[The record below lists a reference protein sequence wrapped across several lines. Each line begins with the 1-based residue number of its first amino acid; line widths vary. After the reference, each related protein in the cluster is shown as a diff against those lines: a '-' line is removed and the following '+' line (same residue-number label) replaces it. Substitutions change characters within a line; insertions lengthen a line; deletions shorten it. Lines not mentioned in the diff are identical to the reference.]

1 MSVRHFIL
9 ATAGHVD
16 HGKSALIKALTGVD
30 PDRLPEEKARGITI
44 DLGFAHLELPA
55 PANGAPVTKF
65 SVGIIDVP
73 GHEDFVKNMV
83 AGVGSVDVALLVVAA
98 DDGWMPQTEEHLQI
112 LSYLGV
118 KRGVVALT
126 KVDLAEGIEADQE
139 EDIRR
144 RLQNSPLAGAPIVRT
159 SVVAGRGLEDVKSE
173 LIRMLAET
181 APPRHLGKP
190 RLPVDRAFTLQ
201 GIGTVVTGTL
211 AGGTLL
217 RGQQVVLQ
225 PSGRATRV
233 RALQN
238 HLHDLEQC
246 GPGMRTALNLP
257 DVVAGQT
264 ARRGDVVTL
273 PDLGSPSDTVHVVL
287 EKSSRLAET
296 TSPGARPLKD
306 GVLARVHH
314 GSGNW
319 PARIVLAG
327 RGPLRPG
334 EILLAELRFET
345 PVFVMAGDRFIV
357 RDWSEQAT
365 LGGGVV
371 LDPHGDRRKFREESR
386 RAALEERAAAP
397 TDAGVAVAS
406 ELRMRSMGRVANFLP
421 QACFGAEEIQE
432 ALRLMEENGTAVR
445 MGEWIADGSW
455 WNTVRER
462 AAQCIR
468 REHQDH
474 PERPGLALNELRAHL
489 ERHLPNAELFPVLI
503 ADLGRHGFLQEG
515 TNIREQSHRPALPEN
530 LQTAGQKLRTALQQ
544 NPFEPPTKKDLL
556 AIPQAAPAL
565 QFLIQ
570 AGEAVPISD
579 DTIMAADALRNATDR
594 ICRYLKNKG
603 GASASELRQ
612 ILKTS
617 RRVIIPLLERL
628 DKEGVTMRQGD
639 QRVLKPPG

>member
-1 MSVRHFIL
+1 
-9 ATAGHVD
+9 
-16 HGKSALIKALTGVD
+16 
-30 PDRLPEEKARGITI
+30 
-44 DLGFAHLELPA
+44 
-55 PANGAPVTKF
+55 
-65 SVGIIDVP
+65 
-73 GHEDFVKNMV
+73 
-83 AGVGSVDVALLVVAA
+83 
-98 DDGWMPQTEEHLQI
+98 
-112 LSYLGV
+112 
-118 KRGVVALT
+118 
-126 KVDLAEGIEADQE
+126 
-139 EDIRR
+139 
-144 RLQNSPLAGAPIVRT
+144 VRT
-159 SVVAGRGLEDVKSE
+159 SVVAGRGLEDLKSE

-181 APPRHLGKP
+181 ALPRHLGKP
-190 RLPVDRAFTLQ
+190 RLPVDRAFSLQ

-238 HLHDLEQC
+238 HLHDVEQC

-257 DVVAGQT
+257 DVMAGQT

-273 PDLGSPSDTVHVVL
+273 PDLGGPSDTVHVLL
-287 EKSSRLAET
+287 EKSSRLAE
-296 TSPGARPLKD
+296 SSSRGARPLKD
-306 GVLARVHH
+306 GVLARMHH

-319 PARIVLAG
+319 PARIVLSG

-334 EILLAELRFET
+334 QSLLAELRFET

-371 LDPHGDRRKFREESR
+371 LDPHGDRGEFREDSR

-397 TDAGVAVAS
+397 RDAGVAVAT
-406 ELRMRSMGRVANFLP
+406 ELRMRSMVRADNLLR
-421 QACFGAEEIQE
+421 QACFGAEEIQN
-432 ALRLMEENGTAVR
+432 ALRQMERDGTAVR
-445 MGEWIADGSW
+445 IGEWIAEASW
-455 WNTVRER
+455 WSTVRDR
-462 AAQCIR
+462 AAQCIHG
-468 REHQDH
+468 EHENH
-474 PERPGLALNELRAHL
+474 PERPGLALNELRARL
-489 ERHLPNAELFPVLI
+489 ESHLPSAEVFPVLT
-503 ADLGRHGFLQEG
+503 ADLGRHGFVQEG
-515 TNIREQSHRPALPEN
+515 TNIRDQSHRPALPES

-565 QFLIQ
+565 QFLIE

-579 DTIMAADALRNATDR
+579 DTVMAADALRNATDR
-594 ICRYLKNKG
+594 IRRYLKNQG

-639 QRVLKPPG
+639 QRVLKTEVRASID